1 MRNALFAAEDALW
14 ELKLW
19 KQASQGGEN
28 KGFFHRAEMKL
39 FPPPVHTDAIV
50 GDVSL
55 KGKLLPTDIITVW
68 IQDESSERP
77 HCNLGACFFSFFFF
91 GGAAC
96 KFWPSSSDL
105 GGMSGMRYHPVMSQT
120 AVLFLCFS
128 VSTSLAKGRS
138 SAAAPSPPTKRRQTT
153 RKSKGATGLAGWKGK
168 VVPAREISRCCFIEL
183 KREKQDMGFL
193 RSDFFWGGFCI
204 GLCTQRDKHPPRS
217 PQRYFAYESRD
228 LRSRLLTLRHQDL
241 PQSHCRHL
249 R

>member
-1 MRNALFAAEDALW
+1 MRNALFAAEDALR

-77 HCNLGACFFSFFFF
+77 HCNHGACFFFLLLLLHVPF

-120 AVLFLCFS
+120 AVLFLCSS
-128 VSTSLAKGRS
+128 VSNSLAKGRS
-138 SAAAPSPPTKRRQTT
+138 SKAKARRGWRTGRERSNLPGRFHAAASL
-153 RKSKGATGLAGWKGK
+153 S
-168 VVPAREISRCCFIEL
+168 
-183 KREKQDMGFL
+183 
-193 RSDFFWGGFCI
+193 
-204 GLCTQRDKHPPRS
+204 
-217 PQRYFAYESRD
+217 
-228 LRSRLLTLRHQDL
+228 
-241 PQSHCRHL
+241 
-249 R
+249 